1 MEERNDLEIKAY
13 LMQSKDALE
22 TTKLLLDHQRFRE
35 AISRAYY
42 SMFYAASA
50 LLCSE
55 GKTTSK
61 HSILIS
67 LFHQY
72 FIKTKKFNDYYYKRF
87 VKAFE
92 DRLSADYK
100 VLTPIVDEVAYKKYD
115 DAQKFYQAAE
125 EYLKKEKLI

>member
-1 MEERNDLEIKAY
+1 MEEGNNLEIKAY

-22 TTKLLLDHQRFRE
+22 TTKLLLDHQRFRD

-42 SMFYAASA
+42 AMFYAASA

-61 HSILIS
+61 HSTLIS
-67 LFHQY
+67 LFYQY

-92 DRLSADYK
+92 DRLIADYK
-100 VLTPIVDEVAYKKYD
+100 VLKPIVDEVAYKKYD

>member
-1 MEERNDLEIKAY
+1 MEEGNNLEIKTY
-13 LMQSKDALE
+13 LSQSKEALE

-35 AISRAYY
+35 VISRAYY

-50 LLCSE
+50 LLCIE

-61 HSILIS
+61 HSTLIS
-67 LFHQY
+67 LFHRY
-72 FIKTKKFNDYYYKRF
+72 FIRTKKFNDYYYRRF

-92 DRLSADYK
+92 DRLNADYK
-100 VLTPIVDEVAYKKYD
+100 VLKPIADEIAYKKYE
-115 DAQKFYQAAE
+115 DAQKFHQAVE

>member
-1 MEERNDLEIKAY
+1 MEQESNVEIKAY
-13 LMQSKDALE
+13 LLRSKNALKA
-22 TTKLLLDHQRFRE
+22 TKVLLDNQCFQE

-42 SMFYAASA
+42 VMFYAASA
-50 LLCSE
+50 LLCTL

-61 HSILIS
+61 HSTLIS

-72 FIKTKKFNDYYYKRF
+72 FIRTKKFDDFYYRRF

-100 VLTPIVDEVAYKKYD
+100 VLQPIVDEIAYKKYE
-115 DAQKFYQAAE
+115 DAQHFLQAAE
-125 EYLKKEKLI
+125 EYLKKESLI

>member
-1 MEERNDLEIKAY
+1 MEERSNLEVKTY
-13 LMQSKDALE
+13 LAQSKESLE

-42 SMFYAASA
+42 AMFYAASA
-50 LLCSE
+50 LLCTQ

-61 HSILIS
+61 HSTLIS
-67 LFHQY
+67 FFHHY
-72 FIKTKKFNDYYYKRF
+72 FIRTKKFNDYYYRRF

-100 VLTPIVDEVAYKKYD
+100 LLKPIVDEVAYKKYD
-115 DAQKFYQAAE
+115 DAQKFCQAVE
-125 EYLKKEKLI
+125 EYLEKENLI